1 MRFSV
6 RLILFFAVTLVAI
19 QGATILTTQ
28 AVLRRSAIADG
39 QTQIVAAQARFFRQ
53 LAELQDRLA
62 EGVRL
67 LTLDFALRQA
77 IADGDSATVVSALRN
92 HGHRVGASR
101 MMLIAADGTVEGDTA
116 TNKTHPFPY
125 PAMLDRAAEEE
136 RFGSVAIM
144 DGRPVWLVV
153 VPVMAPDLIA
163 FVAAALPLD
172 DAELRRIHEV
182 AGVPGRI
189 GIAVQAPQAWKRAAG
204 AINAAVVANLPG
216 DGEPRA
222 FTGSDGNEA
231 LAISRPL
238 ATPPGDAAVRVILD
252 YPLSEA
258 LRQYQFLSLALLPV
272 LGVGLLAT
280 LAGVTLIA
288 RGVSRP
294 IELLARQTQRIAAGD
309 YGVQPTLPRRDEL
322 GQLSVAL
329 GTMTSAIAEREQ
341 RILFQA
347 THDSITGLANR
358 TAIAAAIDVRLA
370 TGPAT
375 LLAVG
380 LIRWREITS
389 TVGRD
394 VGDRLLREAAARI
407 VAYMTGGQGAATVAR
422 IGENTFAV
430 LLPGDDPA
438 AASAAALRLI
448 DAFDQPY
455 REAELTI
462 DTPVAVGVASAAAG
476 DTDAA
481 QLPRHAEIALAEAV
495 RTETRFAVYRH
506 DSDPYR
512 PERLSLMG
520 EMRAGLTRGE
530 FWLAYQPQLDLRLGK
545 ITGAE
550 ALIRWNHPTRGPV
563 APDDF
568 IGLAEETGNIQ
579 QLTRWAL
586 RAGLTEAKNWQDR
599 GIPIRISVNVS
610 VHDLTDESLPDRIA
624 KLLREKKLSARSL
637 VLEITESAIMRE
649 PEAAIE
655 VLRKLDEMG
664 IDLIIDDFGVGQS
677 SLAYLRRLPVRE
689 IKFDK
694 SFILN
699 LPKSNNN
706 RSIVRSVIELGH
718 NLAFRVTAE
727 GVEDLE
733 TLLILHEF
741 GCDKAQGYFIGK
753 PLPSD
758 ALLRLADG
766 WRNPSVIQPR
776 PVVP

>member
-1 MRFSV
+1 
-6 RLILFFAVTLVAI
+6 
-19 QGATILTTQ
+19 
-28 AVLRRSAIADG
+28 
-39 QTQIVAAQARFFRQ
+39 
-53 LAELQDRLA
+53 
-62 EGVRL
+62 
-67 LTLDFALRQA
+67 
-77 IADGDSATVVSALRN
+77 
-92 HGHRVGASR
+92 

-204 AINAAVVANLPG
+204 AIDAAVVANLPG

-520 EMRAGLTRGE
+520 EMRAGLTRGGI
-530 FWLAYQPQLDLRLGK
+530 LARLSTAARPAAGENHRRGSFDPLEPPHARPRRARRFHRSGRRNRQYSTADPLGVAGRTHGGK
-545 ITGAE
+545 ELAGPRHTNPDFGQRVGSRSNRRKPAGPHRQVVARE
-550 ALIRWNHPTRGPV
+550 ETIRPV
-563 APDDF
+563 AGPGNHRKRDHAGARGGDR
-568 IGLAEETGNIQ
+568 GLAQ
-579 QLTRWAL
+579 
-586 RAGLTEAKNWQDR
+586 
-599 GIPIRISVNVS
+599 
-610 VHDLTDESLPDRIA
+610 
-624 KLLREKKLSARSL
+624 
-637 VLEITESAIMRE
+637 
-649 PEAAIE
+649 
-655 VLRKLDEMG
+655 
-664 IDLIIDDFGVGQS
+664 VG
-677 SLAYLRRLPVRE
+677 
-689 IKFDK
+689 
-694 SFILN
+694 
-699 LPKSNNN
+699 
-706 RSIVRSVIELGH
+706 
-718 NLAFRVTAE
+718 
-727 GVEDLE
+727 
-733 TLLILHEF
+733 
-741 GCDKAQGYFIGK
+741 
-753 PLPSD
+753 
-758 ALLRLADG
+758 
-766 WRNPSVIQPR
+766 
-776 PVVP
+776 

>member
-6 RLILFFAVTLVAI
+6 RLILFFAVTLMAI

-101 MMLIAADGTVEGDTA
+101 MMLIGPDGTVEGDTA
-116 TNKTHPFPY
+116 MNRTHPFPY

-136 RFGSVAIM
+136 RSGSVASM
-144 DGRPVWLVV
+144 DGRPVWLVA

-163 FVAAALPLD
+163 YVAAALPLD

-189 GIAVQAPQAWKRAAG
+189 GIAVQTPQTWTRAAG
-204 AINAAVVANLPG
+204 AIDAAVVADLPG

-222 FTGSDGNEA
+222 FIGSDGDEA
-231 LAISRPL
+231 MAISRPL
-238 ATPPGDAAVRVILD
+238 ATPPGDAAARIILD

-258 LRQYQFLSLALLPV
+258 LRQYRYLSLALLPV
-272 LGVGLLAT
+272 LGLGLLAT
-280 LAGVTLIA
+280 LAGVMLIA

-294 IELLARQTQRIAAGD
+294 IEALARQTQRIAAGD

-380 LIRWREITS
+380 LIRWRETTS

-407 VAYMTGGQGAATVAR
+407 VAYTTGEQATTLAR
-422 IGENTFAV
+422 IGESTFAV
-430 LLPGDDPA
+430 LLAGDDPA

-495 RTETRFAVYRH
+495 HTETRFAVYRH

-530 FWLAYQPQLDLRLGK
+530 FWLAFQPQLDLRLGK

-610 VHDLTDESLPDRIA
+610 VHDLTDEGLPDRIA
-624 KLLREKKLSARSL
+624 GLLREKKLSARSL

-664 IDLIIDDFGVGQS
+664 VDLVIDDFGVGQS

-689 IKFDK
+689 IKLDK

-733 TLLILHEF
+733 SLLTLHEF